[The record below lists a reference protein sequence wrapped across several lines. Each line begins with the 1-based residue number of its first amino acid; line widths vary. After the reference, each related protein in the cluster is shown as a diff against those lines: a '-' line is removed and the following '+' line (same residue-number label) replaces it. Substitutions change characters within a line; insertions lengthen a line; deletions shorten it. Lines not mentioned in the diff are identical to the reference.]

1 VHTSIGFRKSFLC
14 ARKLVTD
21 MDSQFFPPTDHDLRG
36 GHEEETEEGYE
47 VVEAGESAGNGA
59 VENSET
65 KITVEDLP
73 EVPSTE
79 PSTENEPAMKE
90 QTESD
95 V

>member
-1 VHTSIGFRKSFLC
+1 MIIGFRKLFLC
-14 ARKLVTD
+14 SRKLVTD

-47 VVEAGESAGNGA
+47 IIEAGKSAGNGV
-59 VENSET
+59 VEDSET
-65 KITVEDLP
+65 KATVEDLP

-79 PSTENEPAMKE
+79 PLAENEPVTKE
-90 QTESD
+90 QTASD